1 MYTEAD
7 RLGAWLILQEAEQG
21 RPVEFIA
28 QNMASL
34 ISVGGGDPME
44 ELTAMI
50 AKILNRVAELLRDDG
65 AEIWQHLQPGGH
77 QGDHLPYHIIKII
90 S

>member
-1 MYTEAD
+1 MYTEED
-7 RLGAWLILQEAEQG
+7 RYAAWLILQEANQG

-28 QNMASL
+28 QNIASL

-44 ELTAMI
+44 ELTAMM

-77 QGDHLPYHIIKII
+77 QGDYLPYKAIKML